1 MAETQHG
8 RLVRCR
14 RTSQIHPRKPPQRR
28 RFIERVFHTRVRQ
41 VEPLLKKV
49 NPQHDRQT
57 YGLAAITCPGIM
69 RLDQRF
75 QFPPRN
81 DSFHRL
87 QKLFPL
93 TLPPVLLEAA
103 LGRQCNLSHRAPY
116 PLTTLPNSAV
126 DLGLVQRF
134 LRGTNPIILTVD
146 ECRIAYARSEPNL
159 VLCVVAE
166 MRDQL
171 HCAVADGLN
180 SYRDATSI
188 ME

>member
-116 PLTTLPNSAV
+116 PLTTLLNSAV

-134 LRGTNPIILTVD
+134 LKSLSNSN
-146 ECRIAYARSEPNL
+146 IARRTACN
-159 VLCVVAE
+159 
-166 MRDQL
+166 M
-171 HCAVADGLN
+171 
-180 SYRDATSI
+180 SI
-188 ME
+188 R

>member
-1 MAETQHG
+1 MAETLHG

-116 PLTTLPNSAV
+116 PLTTLLNSAV

-134 LRGTNPIILTVD
+134 PNCSRV
-146 ECRIAYARSEPNL
+146 ARSSGGTM
-159 VLCVVAE
+159 VLKI
-166 MRDQL
+166 
-171 HCAVADGLN
+171 G
-180 SYRDATSI
+180 SYGTRFLRLTLGPSSKLISTSVILPPATLSRVPI
-188 ME
+188 